1 MPDAAH
7 LLPFMLIALG
17 LVLTPGPN
25 MIYLISRSL
34 SQGPKAGLISLGGVV
49 VGFMFYMVFAAV
61 GITAL
66 LMAVPFAYD
75 SLRLCGAMYLLYMAW
90 QAVKPGGR
98 SPFQVKKLAYDSPK
112 KLFTMGLLT
121 NLLNPKTA
129 VLYLSLLPQFIVP
142 EQGYVLVQSLVLGS
156 MQILISMSFNALIA
170 LSAGY
175 IAVFLAGRP
184 LWMLI
189 QRWLMGTVLTG
200 LAVRMLVEVRK

>member
-34 SQGPKAGLISLGGVV
+34 CQGPKAGLISLAGVV
-49 VGFMFYMVFAAV
+49 IGFVFYMVFAAL

-75 SLRLCGAMYLLYMAW
+75 ALRLCGAMYLLYMAW

-98 SPFQVKKLAYDSPK
+98 SPFQVKPLAHDSPK
-112 KLFTMGLLT
+112 KLLTMGLLT

-142 EQGYVLVQSLVLGS
+142 EQGHVLMQSLVLGS
-156 MQILISMSFNALIA
+156 TQILISMTFNALIA

-175 IAVFLAGRP
+175 IAAFLTGRP
-184 LWMLI
+184 LWMLV
-189 QRWLMGTVLTG
+189 QRWLMATVLSG
-200 LAVRMLVEVRK
+200 LAVRMLVEARK